1 MMDAVV
7 LTCFDIIMLHDP
19 HRSVSELLDSITET
33 VAASKT
39 SNLIQLGD
47 PMCLFYVQ
55 TYLSFLPCKT
65 KPFP

>member
-1 MMDAVV
+1 MDAVV

-39 SNLIQLGD
+39 S
-47 PMCLFYVQ
+47 VA
-55 TYLSFLPCKT
+55 
-65 KPFP
+65 